1 MHKLKLR
8 AVGNSLGLILPK
20 ATLDKLGLKEGD
32 HVLLTEA
39 PDGFR
44 ITPATA
50 EFERAMTVAEDV
62 ASRHRTVLRELA
74 KD

>member
-1 MHKLKLR
+1 MHKLKIR

-39 PDGFR
+39 PGGFR

-50 EFERAMTVAEDV
+50 EWEYTMAVVEDV
-62 ASRHRTVLRELA
+62 ASRHRNVLRELA